1 VNSDK
6 KKILLID
13 DAEFILE
20 STSTL
25 LTFEGYDCYT
35 AEDGEKGLV
44 LAFQI
49 LPDIIL
55 CDIAMPKLD
64 GYGVLDKIRN
74 SKETESIPFIFL
86 TAFTE
91 KSNLRAAMERGA
103 DDFLVKPYSRD
114 ELIAAID
121 AQWNKYN
128 RITRQLNEKVE
139 EVGKS
144 VTSALPHEFRTVLN
158 EVIGSAKYLNS
169 TYLTVSAE
177 EIRELSQ
184 DIIISSNRLLKI
196 TENFLIF
203 VRIESFA
210 ANPLKKRQLRS
221 YFTEEPSALFL
232 DIAGMKSSK
241 YNRTGD
247 LVISDVID
255 QITIEIA
262 TESYYKI
269 VEELLDNA
277 FKFSKANTEVT
288 ISSWNTADMVY
299 FMISDFGRG
308 MSREQIS
315 NIAALAQF
323 ERSVFEQQG
332 LGLGLVIAKRLVE
345 LHDGKFNIKSVEGV
359 GTTISFGLYLKK

>member
-1 VNSDK
+1 MNTDK
-6 KKILLID
+6 KKILIID

-25 LTFEGYDCYT
+25 LTFEGYDVYT
-35 AEDGEKGLV
+35 GEDGEKGV
-44 LAFQI
+44 AVAFEI
-49 LPDIIL
+49 IPDIIL

-74 SKETESIPFIFL
+74 TKATESIPFIFL

-114 ELIAAID
+114 ELIAAIE
-121 AQWNKYN
+121 AQWSKHN
-128 RITRQLNEKVE
+128 RIARQLNEKVE

-169 TYLTVSAE
+169 SYETVTSD

-241 YNRTGD
+241 YNRYKD
-247 LVISDVID
+247 LVISDNVD
-255 QITIEIA
+255 QITLEIA
-262 TESYYKI
+262 TESYFKI

-277 FKFSKANTEVT
+277 FKFSEPETEVN
-288 ISSWNTADMVY
+288 ISSWLTGDMAY
-299 FMISDFGRG
+299 FMINDYGRG
-308 MSREQIS
+308 MSKEQIS
-315 NIAALAQF
+315 KIAALAQF

-359 GTTISFGLYLKK
+359 GTTITFGLHLKK